1 MIKLEL
7 TEQDHVLI
15 RKICELQLNSFQ
27 KILASPK
34 KTSIREK
41 LIEYHLSETE
51 LKSMIRGVA
60 EQYREIQLTPAA
72 LFHTHADLLGNFRE
86 ALDFNS
92 SGLSYFSENIPSLLR
107 KLDLAIYILQ
117 NKNQKY

>member
-1 MIKLEL
+1 MIKLKL
-7 TEQDHVLI
+7 SEQDQVLM
-15 RKICELQLNSFQ
+15 RKVCEFQLNSFQ

-34 KTSIREK
+34 QTSIKEK
-41 LIEYHLSETE
+41 LIEYHLSEME
-51 LKSMIRGVA
+51 LKSMIKGVA
-60 EQYREIQLTPAA
+60 EQYREIQLTPGS

-92 SGLSYFSENIPSLLR
+92 PGLSDFSGLIPSLMR

-117 NKNQKY
+117 NKS

>member
-7 TEQDHVLI
+7 TEQDLVLI
-15 RKICELQLNSFQ
+15 RKVCELQLNSFQ

-41 LIEYHLSETE
+41 LIEYHLSEME

-60 EQYREIQLTPAA
+60 KQYREIQLTPGS

-86 ALDFNS
+86 ALDFNTPS
-92 SGLSYFSENIPSLLR
+92 LSDFSENIPTLLR

-117 NKNQKY
+117 NKN